1 MSLRGAIGRDVNI
14 ETKATK
20 QSQLIINCLLRGD
33 CFAPLAMTYNRDM
46 IATLRGEI
54 SQIEESALILEV
66 GGVGLRV
73 FVPAPLRTR
82 MKAGEALLL
91 YTHLV
96 VREDSLTLYGF
107 EAQSERELFTILL
120 GVDGVGPKVAL
131 SVLSTMTLD
140 AIQRAVFAD
149 EAELLGRVPG
159 VGKKTAQKMALH
171 LKDKLKPTDALAQV
185 AAMSETDSEVL
196 AALTALGYSVVEA
209 QSAIQSLPKDAPD
222 DTEERLRL
230 TLQYFQ

>member
-1 MSLRGAIGRDVNI
+1 
-14 ETKATK
+14 
-20 QSQLIINCLLRGD
+20 
-33 CFAPLAMTYNRDM
+33 M

-54 SQIEESALILEV
+54 IQIEETALILEV

-73 FVPAPLRTR
+73 AVPAPVRSRT
-82 MKAGEALLL
+82 KVGEALLL

-96 VREDSLTLYGF
+96 VREDALTLYGF
-107 EAQSERELFTILL
+107 ESQAERELFNILL

-131 SVLSTMTLD
+131 SVLSTMTID
-140 AIQRAVFAD
+140 SIQRAVFAD
-149 EAELLGRVPG
+149 EADVLSRVPG

-171 LKDKLKPTDALAQV
+171 LKDKLKPMDALATV
-185 AAMSETDSEVL
+185 AAMNDKDSEVL

-230 TLQYFQ
+230 ALQYFQ

>member
-1 MSLRGAIGRDVNI
+1 
-14 ETKATK
+14 
-20 QSQLIINCLLRGD
+20 
-33 CFAPLAMTYNRDM
+33 M

-54 SQIEESALILEV
+54 SQVEDNALILEV

-73 FVPAPLRTR
+73 FVPAPLRGR
-82 MKAGEALLL
+82 MKAGEAIML

-96 VREDSLTLYGF
+96 VREDALTLYGF
-107 EAQSERELFTILL
+107 ESQADRELFNILL

-140 AIQRAVFAD
+140 AVQRAVFAD
-149 EAELLGRVPG
+149 EAELLSRVPG

-171 LKDKLKPTDALAQV
+171 LKDKLKPTDTLAKV
-185 AAMSETDSEVL
+185 AAMSDADSEVL

-209 QSAIQSLPKDAPD
+209 QTAIQSIAKDAPD
-222 DTEERLRL
+222 DTGERLRL
-230 TLQYFQ
+230 ALQYFQ

>member
-1 MSLRGAIGRDVNI
+1 
-14 ETKATK
+14 
-20 QSQLIINCLLRGD
+20 
-33 CFAPLAMTYNRDM
+33 M

-54 SQIEESALILEV
+54 AQIEENALIVEV

-73 FVPAPLRTR
+73 FVPAPLRGR
-82 MKAGEALLL
+82 MRAGEAILL

-96 VREDSLTLYGF
+96 VREDALTLYGF
-107 EAQSERELFTILL
+107 ESQPDRELFNILL

-131 SVLSTMTLD
+131 SVLSSMTLD

-149 EAELLGRVPG
+149 EGDVLSRVPG

-171 LKDKLKPTDALAQV
+171 LKDKLKPMDTLATMATMTDR
-185 AAMSETDSEVL
+185 DSEVL

-209 QSAIQSLPKDAPD
+209 QAAIQSLPQDAPE
-222 DTEERLRL
+222 DTGERLRM

>member
-1 MSLRGAIGRDVNI
+1 
-14 ETKATK
+14 
-20 QSQLIINCLLRGD
+20 
-33 CFAPLAMTYNRDM
+33 M

-54 SQIEESALILEV
+54 SQVEDNALILEV

-82 MKAGEALLL
+82 TRAGEALML

-96 VREDSLTLYGF
+96 VREDALTLYGF
-107 EAQSERELFTILL
+107 ESQGERELFNILL

-149 EAELLGRVPG
+149 EAEILSRVPG
-159 VGKKTAQKMALH
+159 VGKKTAQKMAIH
-171 LKDKLKPTDALAQV
+171 LKDKLKPMDTLAAV
-185 AAMSETDSEVL
+185 AAMTDRDSEVL

-209 QSAIQSLPKDAPD
+209 QTAIQALPKDAPE
-222 DTEERLRL
+222 DTEERLRMA
-230 TLQYFQ
+230 LQYFQ